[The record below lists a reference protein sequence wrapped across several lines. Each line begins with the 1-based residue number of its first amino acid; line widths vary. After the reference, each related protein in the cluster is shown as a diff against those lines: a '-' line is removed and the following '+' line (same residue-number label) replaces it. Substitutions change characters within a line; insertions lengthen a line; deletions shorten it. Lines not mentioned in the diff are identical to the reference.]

1 MDIQELASGINVHVL
16 LSSSAPTETA
26 DGLTATL
33 ARMDEASGVG
43 SAAAFVEVKL
53 ALGTREELGR
63 PTVSTHE
70 CKEALMAFLEE

>member
-1 MDIQELASGINVHVL
+1 
-16 LSSSAPTETA
+16 
-26 DGLTATL
+26 
-33 ARMDEASGVG
+33 MDEASGVG

>member
-1 MDIQELASGINVHVL
+1 MYGFSWQTVAAAAGYNAYGV
-16 LSSSAPTETA
+16 AETA